1 MKAKVNGSWKDTNPY
16 AKINGAWKEGTY
28 VFSKINGVWKKV
40 FQKYP
45 EVTGGTLTS
54 DATYYYRTFTANDT
68 LTVTNGTLN
77 FDYVVVGGGGGGGAP
92 KTYTGYGGCYYQTT
106 IQDCWYDAG
115 LCGDWNIYCY
125 TNWEGWTYCNGLSN
139 YNCGLPYMA
148 LNFDGGGGGA
158 GGVVTGSTTMYGGS
172 TNIVV
177 GAGGSGG
184 VNNGSNGGTAP
195 TNGGNSSAFGVTAY
209 GGGYG
214 SGVHG
219 AASNGASGGGS
230 NGDHPGGYA
239 IYGSQGKNGSHIRTT
254 TGATNWSGFYYGGF
268 TGNQYT
274 AQQLI
279 DGGYYRTPTFGT
291 RTLMQP
297 GWGGGAG
304 EAAHCSTT
312 NDPRGDNLVWT
323 ANVHA
328 GQSQQ
333 EIAMN
338 TEIATSSAL
347 NDYKWAPLM
356 PANGG
361 PTYINGSALSYV
373 ETVGAVNQK
382 ARMAVWEI
390 NYGTGVSA
398 LGLNVGGGG
407 MGGYAARSLAR
418 SFGGGYP
425 MNATTSQGTYSVN
438 GTANTGGGG
447 GGGMGGFSTSG
458 GNGGSGVVRI
468 RYLRSAVGG

>member
-16 AKINGAWKEGTY
+16 AKVGGAWKEGTY
-28 VFSKINGVWKKV
+28 VFSKVGGAWKKV

-45 EVTGGTLTS
+45 EVSGGTLTS

-92 KTYTGYGGCYYQTT
+92 KTYTGYGGCYYQGT
-106 IQDCWYDAG
+106 IQDCCAD
-115 LCGDWNIYCY
+115 CGNCDGGWNIYCY
-125 TNWEGWTYCNGLSN
+125 VNYQSLYFCNGLTN
-139 YNCGLPYMA
+139 YSCGLPSMA

-158 GGVVTGSTTMYGGS
+158 GGVVTGSTSMSDGS
-172 TNIVV
+172 TSIVI
-177 GAGGSGG
+177 GNGGSGG
-184 VNNGSNGGTAP
+184 IVGGAAP
-195 TNGGNSSAFGVTAY
+195 TNGGNSSAFGITAY

-230 NGDHPGGYA
+230 NGDHPGGSA
-239 IYGSQGKNGSHIRTT
+239 IYGSQGNHGSHRRTT
-254 TGATNWSGFYYGGF
+254 TGATNWSGFMYGGF

-279 DGGYYRTPTFGT
+279 DSGYYRASTFGT

-304 EAAHCSTT
+304 QSAHCSST

-323 ANVHA
+323 GTAYS
-328 GQSQQ
+328 GQGQQ

-338 TEIATSSAL
+338 TEIATSTQL
-347 NDYKWAPLM
+347 NDFKWAPLLS
-356 PANGG
+356 PNT
-361 PTYINGSALSYV
+361 PPIIINNDPLSYV
-373 ETVGAVNQK
+373 ETVGAVGQK
-382 ARMAVWEI
+382 FRMAVWTI
-390 NYGTGVSA
+390 SYGQGVSA

-447 GGGMGGFSTSG
+447 GGGMGGYTSNG